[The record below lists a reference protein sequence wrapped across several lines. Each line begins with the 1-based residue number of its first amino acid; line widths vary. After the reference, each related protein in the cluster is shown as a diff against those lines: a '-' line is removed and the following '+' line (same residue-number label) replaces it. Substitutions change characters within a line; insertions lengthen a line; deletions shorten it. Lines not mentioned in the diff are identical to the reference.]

1 MHCRLLPAQMP
12 VMAACGRWPPS
23 LDRVVLTPRLSECMA
38 KPPKSA
44 LKRKKRRSAKSQR
57 GPVIRW
63 LRRIVI
69 LGVAIV
75 LLPFALVVVYALPF
89 VTPPSTLMVWQAV
102 SGTDVQRTWVPLEEM
117 SEPLRFSVIT
127 SEDAKFCRHW
137 GVDFGELKG
146 QVENAMAGEP
156 TRGASTIPM
165 QAVKNLFLWHG
176 RSYVRKAIEM
186 PLAMW
191 ADLVWSKRR
200 MLEIYLNIVE
210 LGDGVFGVEEAGLRS
225 FRLSAV
231 NLNWAQSARIATS
244 LPAPLQRNAGNPS
257 RRHAAL
263 ARRVQQRAEKS
274 GAYVGC
280 VAG

>member
-1 MHCRLLPAQMP
+1 
-12 VMAACGRWPPS
+12 
-23 LDRVVLTPRLSECMA
+23 MA
-38 KPPKSA
+38 KAAAKS
-44 LKRKKRRSAKSQR
+44 KKTARRSNAGRAKGPR
-57 GPVIRW
+57 GFWARVRRW
-63 LRRIVI
+63 ALRLAAVC
-69 LGVAIV
+69 LAIIA
-75 LLPFALVVVYALPF
+75 LPFLLVLVYALPF
-89 VTPPSTLMVWQAV
+89 VSPPSTLMAWQALQGK
-102 SGTDVQRTWVPLEEM
+102 SIERTWVPLEEM
-117 SEPLRFSVIT
+117 SEALRFSVIT

-146 QVENAMAGEP
+146 QVENAIAGEP

-176 RSYVRKAIEM
+176 RSYTRKIIEM

-191 ADLVWSKRR
+191 ADLIWSKWR

-210 LGDGVFGVEEAGLRS
+210 LGDGVFGVEQAGLKA

-244 LPAPLQRNAGNPS
+244 LPSPLTRNAGNPS

-263 ARRVQQRAEKS
+263 ASRVQSRAQKS

-280 VAG
+280 VKG